1 MFLEDAMRGRFLVAL
16 VTGLILAV
24 APASADDKTGCL
36 KGIAKLKAVKNP
48 TAAQK
53 KKLSDAEQEQMEADW
68 SECMDVLRK

>member
-1 MFLEDAMRGRFLVAL
+1 MTLLRGRFWFALVA
-16 VTGLILAV
+16 GLILAT
-24 APASADDKTGCL
+24 APAFADDKADCL

-68 SECMDVLRK
+68 SECVEVLRN

>member
-1 MFLEDAMRGRFLVAL
+1 MRERIWVAL
-16 VTGLILAV
+16 VACLILAT
-24 APASADDKTGCL
+24 APAFADDKTDCL

-68 SECMDVLRK
+68 GECMDVLRK

>member
-1 MFLEDAMRGRFLVAL
+1 MNGRFWVVLVA
-16 VTGLILAV
+16 GLILATG
-24 APASADDKTGCL
+24 PAFADNKADCV